1 MEKNG
6 VGSVYSHFNMA
17 SYEFF
22 NTQQN
27 LVIAAANARTSRTL
41 FHELHHIQEVNLGKT
56 HCAYKQCNAEL
67 DPTVLPDFS
76 KPEGRT
82 WDIAICGI
90 EAQWEIWAMYEA
102 GGDKG
107 QVNYNTWYPK
117 KNEKTGIMEYVPAD
131 EEDVQKWIDTQ
142 LKNSQYDFGVE
153 VTTEDQFLTIYTSGD
168 EHDPTD
174 DSARLY
180 FFLKQVNPPS
190 ERFRKQSGNAGEAA
204 ETPVPEAETT
214 TAPTA

>member
-1 MEKNG
+1 
-6 VGSVYSHFNMA
+6 
-17 SYEFF
+17 
-22 NTQQN
+22 
-27 LVIAAANARTSRTL
+27 
-41 FHELHHIQEVNLGKT
+41 
-56 HCAYKQCNAEL
+56 
-67 DPTVLPDFS
+67 
-76 KPEGRT
+76 
-82 WDIAICGI
+82 
-90 EAQWEIWAMYEA
+90 
-102 GGDKG
+102 
-107 QVNYNTWYPK
+107 
-117 KNEKTGIMEYVPAD
+117 MEYVPAD